1 MQQTFSKE
9 LTPTVWCIIPT
20 LEFLIKR
27 WESMAKQPRFHDV
40 KDVITHGVQNMK
52 KWYRKVDNTSS
63 AYFIC
68 LGASHLFTWALVSLL
83 KPLKFQIQTL
93 RIFTVVTVGSQINML
108 QGWQN
113 WKKWY
118 VLVLL
123 HCCIRLTGIGLITLS
138 SMSTMF
144 HRKGAKMRICCC
156 SLCCVRASLQSP
168 CRVLWSCVLHS
179 TSSVIVS

>member
-1 MQQTFSKE
+1 
-9 LTPTVWCIIPT
+9 
-20 LEFLIKR
+20 
-27 WESMAKQPRFHDV
+27 
-40 KDVITHGVQNMK
+40 
-52 KWYRKVDNTSS
+52 
-63 AYFIC
+63 
-68 LGASHLFTWALVSLL
+68 
-83 KPLKFQIQTL
+83 
-93 RIFTVVTVGSQINML
+93 ML

-179 TSSVIVS
+179 TSSVIVSRVLWKLCYTPQALSLFPESWESVLCLPLCLCPFLLVYCPPVYIYCSGLREKEGEP